1 MVNDRLKLL
10 YPHKKVMS
18 EMLSRYL
25 QMLIRRIWAMLFS
38 KGPNPRETI
47 QLLITML
54 LGALLSVLVAMFYLW
69 A

>member
-1 MVNDRLKLL
+1 
-10 YPHKKVMS
+10 
-18 EMLSRYL
+18 MLSRYL

-38 KGPNPRETI
+38 KDPNPRETI

-69 A
+69 AGGALPIPYPVFLL